1 MPVDKDGYV
10 FRRHDEGESVK
21 STSVCAMTKEVLN
34 SRRKFRLS
42 MEGVNFRSKM
52 QMHKLSIK
60 SWVLSGL
67 RERKKWRE
75 GGCWCLY
82 TMQKHLAGPVIG
94 AWIGGSMA
102 SVCLPAC
109 VRGMGDGSVCTY
121 PTSCAPASKAEEFR
135 QVLQVIEPS
144 IFHDTPTMPVRI
156 PVAIK
161 LVDGTLRRS

>member
-1 MPVDKDGYV
+1 
-10 FRRHDEGESVK
+10 
-21 STSVCAMTKEVLN
+21 MTKEILN
-34 SRRKFRLS
+34 KRRKCRLS
-42 MEGVNFRSKM
+42 MEGANFRSKM

-60 SWVLSGL
+60 SWFLSGL
-67 RERKKWRE
+67 RERKKWME
-75 GGCWCLY
+75 GGFWCLY

-135 QVLQVIEPS
+135 QVLQVIGPGVFQDIHTSDCDVLADEQWQQ
-144 IFHDTPTMPVRI
+144 
-156 PVAIK
+156 
-161 LVDGTLRRS
+161 RRKHGLGRAKIAKPNSEGEYILCT